1 MSEKLFEH
9 KVDDTIVEV
18 YPEDINGMSRN
29 AEPLTFIDKG
39 NNRIS
44 VQTLF
49 RTEVNDDTIDVHV
62 SDRKNLDFSY
72 FSSIQKSEF
81 FDDLGNS
88 LDDGLF
94 YWEIPSIVDAMEI
107 VRGYWGVDQAKKGYV
122 PYDLTNMED
131 DMEDG
136 TCDALIV
143 VFINGEIA
151 DAFSSVNAVKGKMN
165 FYDTYKNV
173 PLSTQKNVIIGIR
186 TNKYQIFIGAP
197 GEAFN
202 MNDGCHL
209 DLTNEN
215 VKNMIA
221 EPGISVFQD
230 EMWKI
235 YDKVLNDEHVDD
247 VLKSYF
253 EKKDAEKSRKN
264 IIDFSDMVL

>member
-122 PYDLTNMED
+122 PYDLTN
-131 DMEDG
+131 MEDG

>member
-1 MSEKLFEH
+1 MSDKLFEH

-49 RTEVNDDTIDVHV
+49 RTEINDDTIDVHV

-72 FSSIQKSEF
+72 LSSIQKSEF

-107 VRGYWGVDQAKKGYV
+107 VRGYWGVDQAKNGYI
-122 PYDLTNMED
+122 PYDLTNTED
-131 DMEDG
+131 E
-136 TCDALIV
+136 TSDALIV

-151 DAFSSVNAVKGKMN
+151 DAFSSVNAVKGKMS

-221 EPGISVFQD
+221 EPGISVLQD

>member
-1 MSEKLFEH
+1 MSEKLFAH

-39 NNRIS
+39 DNRIS

-165 FYDTYKNV
+165 FYGTYKNV

>member
-1 MSEKLFEH
+1 MSKKLFEH
-9 KVDDTIVEV
+9 KVNDVMVEV

-107 VRGYWGVDQAKKGYV
+107 VRGYWGVDQAKNDYV
-122 PYDLTNMED
+122 PYDLTNTED
-131 DMEDG
+131 EAS
-136 TCDALIV
+136 DALIV
-143 VFINGEIA
+143 AFINGEIA
-151 DAFSSVNAVKGKMN
+151 DAFSSVNAVKGRMN

-197 GEAFN
+197 GGAFN

-221 EPGISVFQD
+221 EPGISVLQD

-235 YDKVLNDEHVDD
+235 YNEVLNGEKHVDD

-253 EKKDAEKSRKN
+253 DEKNAEKSRKN
-264 IIDFSDMVL
+264 IIDFSGMVL

>member
-1 MSEKLFEH
+1 MSKKLFEH
-9 KVDDTIVEV
+9 KVNDTIVEV

-49 RTEVNDDTIDVHV
+49 RTEVYDDTIDVHV
-62 SDRKNLDFSY
+62 RDRKNLDFCY

-81 FDDLGNS
+81 FDDLANS
-88 LDDGLF
+88 LDNGLF

-107 VRGYWGVDQAKKGYV
+107 VRGYWGVDQAKNGYI
-122 PYDLTNMED
+122 PYDLTNTEN
-131 DMEDG
+131 E
-136 TCDALIV
+136 TSDAFIV
-143 VFINGEIA
+143 AFVNGEIA
-151 DAFSSVNAVKGKMN
+151 DAFSSVKAVKGRMD

-221 EPGISVFQD
+221 EPGISVLQD

-235 YDKVLNDEHVDD
+235 YNEVLNSEKHVDD

-253 EKKDAEKSRKN
+253 DEKNAEKSRKN

>member
-1 MSEKLFEH
+1 MSKKLFEH
-9 KVDDTIVEV
+9 KVNDTIVEV

-49 RTEVNDDTIDVHV
+49 RTEVYDDMIDVHV
-62 SDRKNLDFSY
+62 SDRKNPDFSYFY

-81 FDDLGNS
+81 FDDLANS
-88 LDDGLF
+88 LDNGLF

-107 VRGYWGVDQAKKGYV
+107 VRGYWGVDQAKNGYI
-122 PYDLTNMED
+122 PYDLTNTED
-131 DMEDG
+131 E
-136 TCDALIV
+136 TSDALIV
-143 VFINGEIA
+143 AFVNGEIA
-151 DAFSSVNAVKGKMN
+151 DAFSSVKAVKGRMD

-221 EPGISVFQD
+221 EPGISVLQD

-235 YDKVLNDEHVDD
+235 YNEVLNGEKHVDD

-253 EKKDAEKSRKN
+253 DEKNAEKSRKN

>member
-1 MSEKLFEH
+1 MSKKLFEH
-9 KVDDTIVEV
+9 KVNDVMVEV

-49 RTEVNDDTIDVHV
+49 RTEVYDDMIDVHV
-62 SDRKNLDFSY
+62 SDRKNLDFFY

-81 FDDLGNS
+81 FDDLANS
-88 LDDGLF
+88 LDNGLF

-107 VRGYWGVDQAKKGYV
+107 VRGYWGVDQAKNGYI
-122 PYDLTNMED
+122 PYDLTNTED
-131 DMEDG
+131 E
-136 TCDALIV
+136 TSDALIV
-143 VFINGEIA
+143 AFVNGEIA
-151 DAFSSVNAVKGKMN
+151 DAFSSVKAVKGRMD

-221 EPGISVFQD
+221 EPGISVLQD

-235 YDKVLNDEHVDD
+235 YNEVLNGEKHVDD

-253 EKKDAEKSRKN
+253 DEKNAEKSRKN

>member
-1 MSEKLFEH
+1 MSKKLFEH
-9 KVDDTIVEV
+9 KVNDVIVEV

-107 VRGYWGVDQAKKGYV
+107 VRGYWGVDQAKNGYV
-122 PYDLTNMED
+122 SYDLTNTED
-131 DMEDG
+131 E
-136 TCDALIV
+136 TYDALIV
-143 VFINGEIA
+143 AFINGEIA
-151 DAFSSVNAVKGKMN
+151 DAFSSVNAVKGRMN

-221 EPGISVFQD
+221 EPGISVLQD

-235 YDKVLNDEHVDD
+235 YNEVLNGEKHVDD

-264 IIDFSDMVL
+264 IIDFSGMVL